1 MTLTDAL
8 AERIDALVRTKQRLQ
23 ALDDETAAHVVQEP
37 DTDAV
42 LRQAVAALTSSGGL
56 DTARRLLRGEA
67 VTVTRE
73 MASAGLAAWD
83 PATDSMR
90 ATALLVELLKVVD
103 P

>member
-1 MTLTDAL
+1 MTLTEAL
-8 AERIDALVRTKQRLQ
+8 AERVDALVRTKERLR

-42 LRQAVAALTSSGGL
+42 LRQAVAALTSPGGL
-56 DTARRLLRGEA
+56 NAARRLLQGVA
-67 VTVTRE
+67 VSVPRD

-90 ATALLVELLKVVD
+90 PTGLLVELMKVVD